1 MRALHASALAA
12 MAAVFTTALSPAADR
27 SLRIEVQRWTA
38 ARSGW
43 LYVLDA
49 SLPAPRVLLIDP
61 ARATIAGVIR
71 VGGDPDLAIS
81 PQGDRLYVAAGV
93 ECPGGYCRQI
103 AIIDTTTGQ
112 LLASILAPDMLSP
125 KGYPS
130 SSFMKPSA
138 DGRTLYVMS
147 WQAPPSGDAP
157 VGLAVFDTAGR
168 RFLDNRIDLGDCRF
182 ASFAPAPKDDEI
194 AIHCGTSNEF
204 VVYRLFAPD
213 QAAVAYS
220 VRLPLGRH
228 LFAGHVYDDVAA
240 RTFALSANRERL
252 FVANGDGSISD
263 VNLALGRAEATGIE
277 GHVDE
282 TVLSLA
288 SPLSGVA
295 ARFPVA
301 VGPDDGRGT
310 ATEIRVFDTPTWT
323 RTATIRASLPIV
335 AAVMLADGST
345 VYGLTG
351 KQGKVLAFDVA
362 TATET
367 RVMSAG
373 VAPSFAVV
381 AP

>member
-1 MRALHASALAA
+1 MRAMHVSAWAA
-12 MAAVFTTALSPAADR
+12 MAVFTTALSPAADR
-27 SLRIEVQRWTA
+27 SLRIEVQHWTA

-49 SLPAPRVLLIDP
+49 SLLAPRVLLIDP

-93 ECPGGYCRQI
+93 ECPGGGYCRQI
-103 AIIDTTTGQ
+103 AIIDTSTGQ
-112 LLASILAPDMLSP
+112 LLSSILAPDMLSP

-157 VGLAVFDTAGR
+157 VGLAVFDTARG

-204 VVYRLFAPD
+204 VVYRLYAPD
-213 QAAVAYS
+213 QAAIEYS
-220 VRLPLGRH
+220 VRLPFGRH

-240 RTFALSANRERL
+240 RTFALSANRDSL

-263 VNLALGRAEATGIE
+263 VNLALGRAEATEIE
-277 GHVDE
+277 GNVDE
-282 TVLSLA
+282 AVLSLA

-295 ARFPVA
+295 ARFTVA
-301 VGPDDGRGT
+301 VGPYDGRGT
-310 ATEIRVFDTPTWT
+310 ATEVRVFDTRTWT

-335 AAVMLADGST
+335 AAVMVADGST

-351 KQGKVLAFDVA
+351 EQGKVLAFDVA
-362 TATET
+362 RARQT

-373 VAPSFAVV
+373 VAPSFAIV